1 MTTTHRPLEWVA
13 LYCRPKCERKAAE
26 AVRRKGLATYLPR
39 RLDERRVRR
48 TDRTRVLEL
57 PLFPRYLFARLNH
70 HADLYRLHQVPEIE
84 AVLSNNGS
92 PLRIP
97 SDAIEDLMAAQDMG
111 LFDTFRQRGPIFEA
125 GEHVRIAEG
134 PFANF
139 PAVIASISTSS
150 ARVVVSLFGSDAVA
164 KIPIKALRKAA

>member
-1 MTTTHRPLEWVA
+1 MVS
-13 LYCRPKCERKAAE
+13 
-26 AVRRKGLATYLPR
+26 YLPR

-111 LFDTFRQRGPIFEA
+111 LFDTLRQRGPVFAA

-134 PFANF
+134 PFSNF
-139 PAVIASISTSS
+139 PAVISSISASS
-150 ARVVVSLFGSDAVA
+150 ARVIVSLFGSDAVA
-164 KIPIKALRKAA
+164 KIPVKALRKAA